1 MKKIV
6 IRLLIT
12 SALAAFAFICF
23 QAMTEHRQEPQL
35 SSPRNE
41 ASQDTRGL
49 AELISVANE
58 HNDDT
63 ALSYHIRIQRV
74 DLDAFRA
81 HLENIAKNKGWYPH
95 GPGETDS
102 INSFKQ
108 RLVVPEEDLKVL
120 SRIEKN
126 PIRWVQDRQTD
137 RPADATSTSTNLVNV
152 TVAIGA
158 PVSISPWATAGG
170 ILSAIA
176 TALLLASTI
185 VSVLSLLEKKR
196 ELAKAADAQANAQ
209 WSPK

>member
-35 SSPRNE
+35 SSPQNE

-63 ALSYHIRIQRV
+63 ALFYHIRIQRV

-95 GPGETDS
+95 GPRETDS

-120 SRIEKN
+120 SRIEED

-137 RPADATSTSTNLVNV
+137 RPADTTSTNLVNV
-152 TVAIGA
+152 TVAIRA

>member
-1 MKKIV
+1 MKKII

-23 QAMTEHRQEPQL
+23 QAMTEHRQEHQL
-35 SSPRNE
+35 SSPQNE
-41 ASQDTRGL
+41 VSQDPRGL

-63 ALSYHIRIQRV
+63 ALSYHIQIQRM

-95 GPGETDS
+95 GPGKTDS

-120 SRIEKN
+120 SRIEED

-137 RPADATSTSTNLVNV
+137 RPADTTSTNLVNV
-152 TVAIGA
+152 TVAIRA

-196 ELAKAADAQANAQ
+196 ELAKATDAQANAP